1 MAIFPDVRVTKT
13 NIEKMKEVNWMDKMI
28 LGAAIAG
35 IGLVA
40 GIFAWVQMA

>member
-1 MAIFPDVRVTKT
+1 
-13 NIEKMKEVNWMDKMI
+13 MDKMI

-40 GIFAWVQMA
+40 GIFAWVQLA

>member
-1 MAIFPDVRVTKT
+1 
-13 NIEKMKEVNWMDKMI
+13 MDKMI

-35 IGLVA
+35 IGLIA

>member
-1 MAIFPDVRVTKT
+1 
-13 NIEKMKEVNWMDKMI
+13 MDKMI
-28 LGAAIAG
+28 LAAAIAG